1 MSLQSDPECESFG
14 FNKSF
19 LLCFWLISQPMFQLL
34 SRTKF
39 PKFPCAATLDPIQLS
54 SLLPVQLSFNSLS
67 MLFQISPTV
76 SPAGFL
82 PQFFDEVQLL
92 LAQFKSIRLSSPLQY
107 FLAANFPAQSL
118 VPSVQ
123 LFMSTDYPRKNFCS
137 FWSGKLPNCQ
147 SLPCSCKPMMLCPFS
162 HKKEKITKK

>member
-19 LLCFWLISQPMFQLL
+19 LFYFLLISQPMFQLS
-34 SRTKF
+34 SRTEF

-54 SLLPVQLSFNSLS
+54 SLLPVQLISNSMS

-82 PQFFDEVQLL
+82 PQIFLMKFNSYLL
-92 LAQFKSIRLSSPLQY
+92 SLSQSV
-107 FLAANFPAQSL
+107 FPAHSSIFSQSTFQHNRL
-118 VPSVQ
+118 FPPSNSLCQ
-123 LFMSTDYPRKNFCS
+123 LITLEKTFVRFEVE
-137 FWSGKLPNCQ
+137 NCQ
-147 SLPCSCKPMMLCPFS
+147 TANHYHVLANL
-162 HKKEKITKK
+162 